1 MSLLG
6 SLASCGRRGTF
17 WPRKATTHGK
27 RRVHQQDKRGHL
39 NAGPNHSGKCL
50 AGAQAKGHTATAIAS
65 SKLLP
70 VAVKAMAV
78 VCGYE
83 KPDPWATAK
92 LVKNITTK

>member
-39 NAGPNHSGKCL
+39 NEGHNHSGKCL
-50 AGAQAKGHTATAIAS
+50 AGAQAKGRHRNGNCQLEVVTCRGKGNGGRVRGTRSPLRGQPQS
-65 SKLLP
+65 S
-70 VAVKAMAV
+70 
-78 VCGYE
+78 
-83 KPDPWATAK
+83 
-92 LVKNITTK
+92 